1 MRVNKYVMDAT
12 YEASADLSA
21 YQWRFVKPT
30 TGVATGPMARL
41 AACTSGIGFIL
52 QNKPAAL
59 GRGGVIRI
67 YGFSELVVD
76 GTSGGGI
83 VPGNHIKPAAAGVGV
98 VCTAGDTYSAIA
110 FEASIASGDRIE
122 VLCER
127 GVLHS

>member
-1 MRVNKYVMDAT
+1 MRVNTYVLDKT

-21 YQWRFVKPT
+21 YQWKFVKPT
-30 TGVATGPMARL
+30 TGVAGGPSARL
-41 AACTSGIGFIL
+41 ALCESGIGWIL

-76 GTSGGGI
+76 GTSPI
-83 VPGNHIKPAAAGVGV
+83 VPGNHIKPTTGGVGV
-98 VCTAGDTYSAIA
+98 VCSAGDTYSAIA
-110 FEASIASGDRIE
+110 WEASAANGDRIE